1 MKRLLLRTP
10 KDVFEVVSPA
20 TALAQNMVGG
30 NSGNLVFTEAA
41 QRILS
46 VADVEITPDRFAAYK
61 LGAGH
66 INERFDA
73 YVIPLANAFRPS
85 FEGEVQ
91 RLTALLR
98 KLTIPIVVLGVGAQ
112 ANAKYSPARLRPIEA
127 SIRAFMS
134 AVLDRSPSVGVRGE
148 FTYDY
153 LRSLGYRDVEVI
165 GCPSMFLNGDRLRV
179 EKRLPAL
186 SRDAIVSMNVSPY
199 VKAMGPI
206 VRSHVERYPALR
218 YVAQDLGTLEML
230 LWGDKSAAPGG
241 PVANPTHTTHPL
253 FQQRRVRYYVDPWPW
268 IADLREA
275 DLSFGTRIHG
285 NIAALLAGTPA
296 YVFAHDS
303 RTLELA
309 RYFEIPHRRMSE
321 VPPDV
326 DAADLYAEAD
336 FGPLNDGHAARF
348 RTFTDYLAK
357 HGLRHVFEPGEDPAA
372 FDARLAATDFPPAVG
387 YTGVPRLGRVR
398 RESRRLAGL
407 LRREAR
413 HRGLLRG

>member
-1 MKRLLLRTP
+1 M
-10 KDVFEVVSPA
+10 
-20 TALAQNMVGG
+20 
-30 NSGNLVFTEAA
+30 
-41 QRILS
+41 
-46 VADVEITPDRFAAYK
+46 
-61 LGAGH
+61 
-66 INERFDA
+66 
-73 YVIPLANAFRPS
+73 
-85 FEGEVQ
+85 
-91 RLTALLR
+91 
-98 KLTIPIVVLGVGAQ
+98 LGVGAQ
-112 ANAKYSPARLRPIEA
+112 ANAKYSPAKLRPIEA

-165 GCPSMFLNGDRLRV
+165 GCPSMFLNGDRMRV

-186 SRDAIVSMNVSPY
+186 GRDATVSMNVSPY

-206 VRSHVERYPALR
+206 VMSHVERYRDLR
-218 YVAQDLGTLEML
+218 YVAQDLDTLEML
-230 LWGDKSAAPGG
+230 LWGDRAAAPPGSL
-241 PVANPTHTTHPL
+241 ANPTHTTHPL
-253 FQQRRVRYYVDPWPW
+253 FQQRKVRFYVDPWPW
-268 IADLREA
+268 IDDLREA
-275 DLSFGTRIHG
+275 DFSFGTRIHG

-336 FGPLNDGHAARF
+336 YGRSTTVTRPASGPSPTTSRSTASGTSSSPAR
-348 RTFTDYLAK
+348 T
-357 HGLRHVFEPGEDPAA
+357 
-372 FDARLAATDFPPAVG
+372 PPPS
-387 YTGVPRLGRVR
+387 TRDWRPPS
-398 RESRRLAGL
+398 SRRRSATPASPGSDASGARPGDVAGL

-413 HRGLLRG
+413 HRGLPPD